1 MAVHWRPCQLLYQN
15 KDGEKMQKKQVKPD
29 TASVQRITELVS
41 KLNRYRH
48 EYYNLAKPSVSDVVY
63 DRLFDEL
70 AALEQ
75 KTGIVLSSSPT
86 QTVGYAPVSALRKV
100 RHNVPLLSMD
110 KTKQVD
116 ALVSMV
122 AIAPTLLMLKLDGLT
137 VKLCY
142 ENGKLVEASTRGDG
156 EVGEDVTHNIPAFC
170 NVPLRIPNKK
180 RLVITGEGLIHT
192 DDFEQMKD
200 SGDKDIKN
208 ARNLAAGSIRLLD
221 PAICKDRRI
230 YFYAFNIIEGMGTLG
245 NNADS
250 RGWLLEDLEA
260 LGFEVCPFIRLET
273 NVSTAEMES
282 KIRHLKTIASIEKL
296 PIDGIVL
303 RYDSISFSKA
313 LGRTGHHYKDG
324 IAFKF
329 EDDVTETV
337 FRSIEWTPGRSG
349 EIAPVALF
357 DPVEIDGCTVSRA
370 SLHNLSFIK
379 DLELHPGCRILVSK
393 RNMIIPHIE
402 ENLDRGRYAPSLIPK
417 RCPCCGKPTR
427 IYARSGGKGGQVA
440 TLHCDNPDCGNQT
453 LRKFVHFVGKKA
465 MDISGL
471 SEAILDRFI
480 SEGFLTAY
488 QDLYHLDRY
497 HDQIIRMEGFGVK
510 SYEKLQ
516 KSINASRKTTFARYL
531 VAMDI
536 PMIGR
541 TASRALDDYFDGSLD
556 AFEKAATGSFDFT
569 VLPDFGATLS
579 GNIHD
584 WFHMPENLELW
595 RTLRGEF
602 EFEIRKDVVTMENK
616 KNPFNGC
623 TIVATGKLE
632 HFTRDGIKV
641 RLLELGAKPVSKV
654 SRRTDYLI
662 LGERPGSKLVKAR
675 TLGIIILSEEE
686 FENMAG

>member
-1 MAVHWRPCQLLYQN
+1 
-15 KDGEKMQKKQVKPD
+15 MQKQQTKPD
-29 TASVQRITELVS
+29 STSVERVTELVS
-41 KLNRYRH
+41 MLNHYRH
-48 EYYNLAKPSVSDVVY
+48 EYYNLTKPSVSDAVY

-75 KTGIVLSSSPT
+75 KTGIILSNSPT
-86 QTVGYAPVSALRKV
+86 QTVGYAPVSMLRKV
-100 RHNVPLLSMD
+100 RHNIPLLSLD
-110 KTKQVD
+110 KTKQTD
-116 ALVSMV
+116 DLVSMLTV
-122 AIAPTLLMLKLDGLT
+122 APALLMLKLDGLT

-142 ENGKLVEASTRGDG
+142 ENGKLIEASTRGDG
-156 EVGEDVTHNIPAFC
+156 EAGEDVTHNIPAFC
-170 NVPLRIPNKK
+170 NVPLKIPHKGK
-180 RLVITGEGLIHT
+180 LTITGEGLIHT

-200 SGDKDIKN
+200 TEGKDIKN

-221 PAICKDRRI
+221 PSVCKGRYV
-230 YFYAFNIIEGMGTLG
+230 YFYAFNIIEGMDTLG
-245 NNADS
+245 GNTDS
-250 RGWLLEDLEA
+250 RGWLLEDLDA
-260 LGFEVCPFIRLET
+260 LGFEVCPFVRVSKGTSQAET
-273 NVSTAEMES
+273 ES
-282 KIRHLKTIASIEKL
+282 KIQHLRSIANIENL

-303 RYDSISFSKA
+303 RYDSISFSKT

-329 EDDVTETV
+329 EDDLTETV

-379 DLELHPGCRILVSK
+379 ELELHPGCHILVSK

-471 SEAILDRFI
+471 SEATLDRFI
-480 SEGFLTAY
+480 SEGFLTTY

-497 HDQIIRMEGFGVK
+497 RNQIIRMEGFGTK

-516 KSINASRKTTFARYL
+516 KAINASRKTTFARYL

-541 TASRALDDYFDGSLD
+541 TASRALDNYFGGNLD
-556 AFEKAATGSFDFT
+556 VFEKAATSGFDFT
-569 VLPDFGATLS
+569 ALPDFGATLS
-579 GNIHD
+579 GNIHK
-584 WFHMPENLELW
+584 WFSVPDNLELW
-595 RTLRGEF
+595 QTLQREF
-602 EFEIRKDVVTMENK
+602 TFENRKENVTMENK
-616 KNPFNGC
+616 NNVTFSPFYGC

-632 HFTRDGIKV
+632 HFTRDGINSKIV
-641 RLLELGAKPVSKV
+641 SLGATAGSSVTRKTSYV
-654 SRRTDYLI
+654 I
-662 LGERPGSKLVKAR
+662 CGEKPGSKLTKAR
-675 TLGIIILSEEE
+675 ELGIPVLTEQEFLS
-686 FENMAG
+686 MIPA

>member
-1 MAVHWRPCQLLYQN
+1 
-15 KDGEKMQKKQVKPD
+15 MQKQQTKPD
-29 TASVQRITELVS
+29 STSVQRVTELVS
-41 KLNRYRH
+41 MLNHYRH
-48 EYYNLAKPSVSDVVY
+48 EYYNLTKPNVSDAVY

-70 AALEQ
+70 ATLEQ
-75 KTGIVLSSSPT
+75 KTGIVFSNSPT
-86 QTVGYAPVSALRKV
+86 QTVGYTPASTLRKV
-100 RHNVPLLSMD
+100 RHTIPLLSLD
-110 KTKQVD
+110 KTKQTD
-116 ALVSMV
+116 DLVSMLTV
-122 AIAPTLLMLKLDGLT
+122 APALLMLKLDGLT

-142 ENGKLVEASTRGDG
+142 ENGKLIQASTRGDG

-170 NVPLRIPNKK
+170 NVPLKIPHKGK
-180 RLVITGEGLIHT
+180 LTITGEGLIHT

-200 SGDKDIKN
+200 TEGNDIKN

-221 PAICKDRRI
+221 PSVCKDRRI
-230 YFYAFNIIEGMGTLG
+230 YFYAFNIIEGMDTLG
-245 NNADS
+245 SNADS
-250 RGWLLEDLEA
+250 RGWLLEDLDA
-260 LGFEVCPFIRLET
+260 LGFETCPFIRLEK
-273 NVSTAEMES
+273 NVSPAEMES
-282 KIRHLKTIASIEKL
+282 KIQHLRTVANIEKL

-303 RYDSISFSKA
+303 RYDSISFSKT

-379 DLELHPGCRILVSK
+379 GLELHPGCRILVSK

-402 ENLDRGRYAPSLIPK
+402 ENLDRGHYAPSLIPK

-453 LRKFVHFVGKKA
+453 LCKFVHFVGKKA

-471 SEAILDRFI
+471 SEATLDRFI
-480 SEGFLTAY
+480 SAGFLTTY

-497 HDQIIRMEGFGVK
+497 RNQIIRMEGFGIK

-516 KSINASRKTTFARYL
+516 ESINASRKTTFARYL

-541 TASRALDDYFDGSLD
+541 TASRALGNYFGGSLD
-556 AFEKAATGSFDFT
+556 AFEEAATNGFDFT
-569 VLPDFGATLS
+569 TLSDFGATLS

-584 WFHMPENLELW
+584 WFQVPENLELW

-602 EFEIRKDVVTMENK
+602 EFEDRKDVVTMENK
-616 KNPFNGC
+616 KNPFGGC

-632 HFTRDGIKV
+632 HFTRDGINSKIIS
-641 RLLELGAKPVSKV
+641 LGATAGSSVTRKTS
-654 SRRTDYLI
+654 YLI
-662 LGERPGSKLVKAR
+662 CGEKPGSKLTKAQE
-675 TLGIIILSEEE
+675 LGIPVLTEQEFLS
-686 FENMAG
+686 MISA

>member
-1 MAVHWRPCQLLYQN
+1 MP
-15 KDGEKMQKKQVKPD
+15 KKQVKPD
-29 TASVQRITELVS
+29 NADIQRITELVAT
-41 KLNRYRH
+41 LNRYRH
-48 EYYNLAKPSVSDVVY
+48 EYYNLAKPSVSDAAY

-75 KTGIVLSSSPT
+75 KTGIVLSNSPT
-86 QTVGYAPVSALRKV
+86 QTVGYTPVSALRKV
-100 RHNVPLLSMD
+100 RHTIPLLSMD
-110 KTKQVD
+110 KTKQVND
-116 ALVSMV
+116 LVSIIDV
-122 AIAPTLLMLKLDGLT
+122 APALLMLKLDGLT

-142 ENGKLVEASTRGDG
+142 ENGRLVEASTRGDG

-170 NVPLRIPNKK
+170 NVPLKIPHKGK
-180 RLVITGEGLIHT
+180 LTITGEGLIHT

-200 SGDKDIKN
+200 TEGKDIKN

-221 PAICKDRRI
+221 PTICKDRCV
-230 YFYAFNIIEGMGTLG
+230 YFYAFNVIEGMETLG
-245 NNADS
+245 VNADS
-250 RGWLLEDLEA
+250 RGWLLEDLDA
-260 LGFEVCPFIRLET
+260 LGFETCPFIRLEK
-273 NVSTAEMES
+273 NVSPAKMEN
-282 KIRHLKTIASIEKL
+282 KIQHLRSIANIEKL

-303 RYDSISFSKA
+303 RYDSISYSQT

-329 EDDVTETV
+329 EDDMVETV
-337 FRSIEWTPGRSG
+337 FRSIEWTPSRSG

-402 ENLDRGRYAPSLIPK
+402 ENLDRGHYTPSLIPK

-465 MDISGL
+465 MDITGI
-471 SEAILDRFI
+471 SEAILDKFI
-480 SEGFLTAY
+480 SEGFLTTY

-497 HDQIIRMEGFGVK
+497 RDQIIRMEGFGVK

-531 VAMDI
+531 LAMDI

-541 TASRALDDYFDGSLD
+541 TASRALDSYFGGSLD
-556 AFEKAATGSFDFT
+556 DFEKAATGDFDFT
-569 VLPDFGATLS
+569 TLPDFGATLS

-584 WFHMPENLELW
+584 WFHVPENLELW

-602 EFEIRKDVVTMENK
+602 TFENK
-616 KNPFNGC
+616 KESITMESKNSVTYSPFYGC

-632 HFTRDGIKV
+632 HFTRDGINSKIAS
-641 RLLELGAKPVSKV
+641 LGATAGSSVTRKTS
-654 SRRTDYLI
+654 YLI
-662 LGERPGSKLVKAR
+662 CGEKPGSKLTKAR
-675 TLGIIILSEEE
+675 ELGIPVLTEQE
-686 FENMAG
+686 FLDMIPA

>member
-1 MAVHWRPCQLLYQN
+1 
-15 KDGEKMQKKQVKPD
+15 MQKKQVKPD
-29 TASVQRITELVS
+29 SASAQRIAELVS
-41 KLNRYRH
+41 TLNRYRH
-48 EYYNLAKPSVSDVVY
+48 EYYNLAKPSVSDAVY

-70 AALEQ
+70 AALEH
-75 KTGIVLSSSPT
+75 KTGIVLSNSPT
-86 QTVGYAPVSALRKV
+86 QTVGYTPVSALRKV
-100 RHNVPLLSMD
+100 KHTTPLLSLD

-116 ALVSMV
+116 DLISM
-122 AIAPTLLMLKLDGLT
+122 IAAAPALLMLKLDGLT
-137 VKLCY
+137 IKLCY
-142 ENGKLVEASTRGDG
+142 ENGVLVEASTRGDG
-156 EVGEDVTHNIPAFC
+156 ETGEDVTHNVPVFC
-170 NVPLRIPNKK
+170 NVPLKIPNKK

-200 SGDKDIKN
+200 SEDKDIKN

-221 PAICKDRRI
+221 PSVCKNRHI
-230 YFYAFNIIEGMGTLG
+230 YFYAFNVIEGMDTLG
-245 NNADS
+245 GNTDS
-250 RGWLLEDLEA
+250 RGWLLEDLES
-260 LGFEVCPFIRLET
+260 LGFEVCPFVRMSKGTSQAET
-273 NVSTAEMES
+273 ES
-282 KIRHLKTIASIEKL
+282 KIQHLRSISSIEKL

-303 RYDSISFSKA
+303 RYDSISFSKT

-329 EDDVTETV
+329 EDDMLETV
-337 FRSIEWTPGRSG
+337 FHSIEWTPGRSG

-379 DLELHPGCRILVSK
+379 NLELYPGCRILVSK
-393 RNMIIPHIE
+393 RNMIIPHVE
-402 ENLDRGRYAPSLIPK
+402 DNLDRGCYAPSLIPK
-417 RCPCCGKPTR
+417 RCPCCGKATR

-465 MDISGL
+465 MDISGI
-471 SEAILDRFI
+471 SEAVLDKFI
-480 SEGFLTAY
+480 SNGFLTTY

-497 HDQIIRMEGFGVK
+497 RDQIIRMEGFGIK

-516 KSINASRKTTFARYL
+516 KTINASRKTTFARYL

-541 TASRALDDYFDGSLD
+541 TASRALDNHFDGSLD
-556 AFEKAATGSFDFT
+556 DFEKAAASGFDFT
-569 VLPDFGATLS
+569 TLPDFGATLS

-584 WFHMPENLELW
+584 WFQAPKNLELW

-602 EFEIRKDVVTMENK
+602 EFENRKDVVTMENK
-616 KNPFNGC
+616 KNPFGGC

-632 HFTRDGIKV
+632 HFTRDGINSKIV
-641 RLLELGAKPVSKV
+641 SLGATAGSSVTCKTS
-654 SRRTDYLI
+654 YLI
-662 LGERPGSKLVKAR
+662 CGEKPGSKLTKAR
-675 TLGIIILSEEE
+675 ELGIPVLTEQE
-686 FENMAG
+686 FLDMIPA

>member
-1 MAVHWRPCQLLYQN
+1 
-15 KDGEKMQKKQVKPD
+15 MQKKQAKPD
-29 TASVQRITELVS
+29 NAYVQRITELVS
-41 KLNRYRH
+41 KLNHYRH
-48 EYYNLAKPSVSDVVY
+48 EYYNLAKPSVSDAVY

-70 AALEQ
+70 AALER
-75 KTGIVLSSSPT
+75 KTGIVLGNSPT

-100 RHNVPLLSMD
+100 GHSIPLLSMD

-122 AIAPTLLMLKLDGLT
+122 AVAPALLMLKLDGLT
-137 VKLCY
+137 VKLRY

-170 NVPLRIPNKK
+170 NVPLKIPHKGK
-180 RLVITGEGLIHT
+180 LTITGEGLIHT
-192 DDFEQMKD
+192 DDFEQMKG
-200 SGDKDIKN
+200 SGDKEIRN

-221 PAICKDRRI
+221 PAICKGRCV
-230 YFYAFNIIEGMGTLG
+230 YFYAFNVIEGMNTLG
-245 NNADS
+245 GNKDS
-250 RGWLLEDLEA
+250 RGWLLEDLEP
-260 LGFEVCPFIRLET
+260 LGFEICPFIRLEKKT
-273 NVSTAEMES
+273 SSAEMES
-282 KIRHLKTIASIEKL
+282 KIQHLKTIADLEKL

-303 RYDSISFSKA
+303 RYDSISYSRK

-329 EDDVTETV
+329 EDDMMETV

-370 SLHNLSFIK
+370 SLHNLSFVK
-379 DLELHPGCRILVSK
+379 DLELHPDCRILVSK
-393 RNMIIPHIE
+393 RNMIIPHVE
-402 ENLDRGRYAPSLIPK
+402 ENLDRGRYDPSLIPK

-427 IYARSGGKGGQVA
+427 IYARSGGKDGQVA
-440 TLHCDNPDCGNQT
+440 TLHCDNPDCDNQT
-453 LRKFVHFVGKKA
+453 LRKFVHFAGKKA

-471 SEAILDRFI
+471 SEAILNKFI

-488 QDLYHLDRY
+488 QDLYHLDKYRE
-497 HDQIIRMEGFGVK
+497 QIIRMEGFGIN

-516 KSINASRKTTFARYL
+516 KSINTSRKTTFARYL

-541 TASRALDDYFDGSLD
+541 TASRALDSYFNGDLD
-556 AFEKAATGSFDFT
+556 EFERAATSGFDFT
-569 VLPDFGATLS
+569 MLPDFGATLS

-584 WFHMPENLELW
+584 WFSIPGNLELW
-595 RTLRGEF
+595 RTLQREF
-602 EFEIRKDVVTMENK
+602 AFENKKESVTMENK
-616 KNPFNGC
+616 KNPFGGC

-632 HFTRDGIKV
+632 HFTRDGINSKIASLGATAGSSV
-641 RLLELGAKPVSKV
+641 TRKTSYLICGEKPCSKLTKARELGIPV
-654 SRRTDYLI
+654 
-662 LGERPGSKLVKAR
+662 
-675 TLGIIILSEEE
+675 LSEQE
-686 FENMAG
+686 FLSMISA

>member
-1 MAVHWRPCQLLYQN
+1 
-15 KDGEKMQKKQVKPD
+15 MQKQQTKPD
-29 TASVQRITELVS
+29 STSVQQVTELVS
-41 KLNRYRH
+41 TLNRYRH
-48 EYYNLAKPSVSDVVY
+48 EYYNLAKPSVSDAVY

-75 KTGIVLSSSPT
+75 KTGIILSNSPT

-100 RHNVPLLSMD
+100 RHNIPLLSLD
-110 KTKQVD
+110 KTKQTND
-116 ALVSMV
+116 LVSMLTV
-122 AIAPTLLMLKLDGLT
+122 APALLMLKLDGLT

-142 ENGKLVEASTRGDG
+142 ENGKLIEASTRGDG
-156 EVGEDVTHNIPAFC
+156 EAGEDVTHNISAFC
-170 NVPLRIPNKK
+170 NVPLKIPHKGK
-180 RLVITGEGLIHT
+180 LTITGEGLIHT

-200 SGDKDIKN
+200 TEGKDIKN

-221 PAICKDRRI
+221 PSVCKGRYV
-230 YFYAFNIIEGMGTLG
+230 YFYAFNIIEGMDTLG
-245 NNADS
+245 GNTDS
-250 RGWLLEDLEA
+250 RGWLLEDLDA
-260 LGFEVCPFIRLET
+260 LGFEVCPFVRVSKGTSQAET
-273 NVSTAEMES
+273 ES
-282 KIRHLKTIASIEKL
+282 KIQHLRSIANIENL

-303 RYDSISFSKA
+303 RYDSISFSKT

-329 EDDVTETV
+329 EDDVMETV

-379 DLELHPGCRILVSK
+379 ELELHPGCRILVSK

-402 ENLDRGRYAPSLIPK
+402 ENLDRGHYAPSLIPK

-471 SEAILDRFI
+471 SEATLDRFI
-480 SEGFLTAY
+480 SAGFLTTY

-497 HDQIIRMEGFGVK
+497 RHQIIGIEGFGIK
-510 SYEKLQ
+510 SYANLQ
-516 KSINASRKTTFARYL
+516 RSINASRRTTFARYL

-541 TASRALDDYFDGSLD
+541 TASRALDNYFGGNLD
-556 AFEKAATGSFDFT
+556 VFEKAATSGFDFT
-569 VLPDFGATLS
+569 ALPDFGATLS
-579 GNIHD
+579 GNIHK
-584 WFHMPENLELW
+584 WFSVPDNLELW
-595 RTLRGEF
+595 QMLQREF
-602 EFEIRKDVVTMENK
+602 TFENRKENVTMENK
-616 KNPFNGC
+616 NNVTFSPFYGC

-632 HFTRDGIKV
+632 HFTRDGINSKIV
-641 RLLELGAKPVSKV
+641 SLGATAGSSVTRKTSYV
-654 SRRTDYLI
+654 I
-662 LGERPGSKLVKAR
+662 CGEKPGSKLTKAR
-675 TLGIIILSEEE
+675 ELGIPVLTEQEFLS
-686 FENMAG
+686 MIPA

>member
-1 MAVHWRPCQLLYQN
+1 
-15 KDGEKMQKKQVKPD
+15 MQKQQTKPD
-29 TASVQRITELVS
+29 STSVQQVTELVS
-41 KLNRYRH
+41 TLNRYRH
-48 EYYNLAKPSVSDVVY
+48 EYYNLAKPSVSDAVY

-70 AALEQ
+70 AVLER
-75 KTGIVLSSSPT
+75 KTGIVLSNSPT

-100 RHNVPLLSMD
+100 RHNILLLSLD
-110 KTKQVD
+110 KTKQTD
-116 ALVSMV
+116 DLVSMLTV
-122 AIAPTLLMLKLDGLT
+122 APALLMLKLDGLT

-142 ENGKLVEASTRGDG
+142 ENGKLIQASTRGDG
-156 EVGEDVTHNIPAFC
+156 EVGEDITHNIPAFC
-170 NVPLRIPNKK
+170 NVPLKIPHKGK
-180 RLVITGEGLIHT
+180 LTITGEGLIHT

-200 SGDKDIKN
+200 TEGNDIKN

-221 PAICKDRRI
+221 PSVCKDRRI
-230 YFYAFNIIEGMGTLG
+230 YFYAFNIIEGMDTLG
-245 NNADS
+245 GNADS
-250 RGWLLEDLEA
+250 RGGLLENLES
-260 LGFEVCPFIRLET
+260 LGFEVCPFVR
-273 NVSTAEMES
+273 MS
-282 KIRHLKTIASIEKL
+282 KGISQSEIERTIQHLRTIADTEKL

-303 RYDSISFSKA
+303 RYDSIFYSKTM
-313 LGRTGHHYKDG
+313 GRTGHHYKDG

-329 EDDVTETV
+329 EDDVMETV

-379 DLELHPGCRILVSK
+379 ELELHPGCRILVSK

-402 ENLDRGRYAPSLIPK
+402 ENLDRGHYAPSLIPK

-471 SEAILDRFI
+471 SEATLDRFI
-480 SEGFLTAY
+480 SAGFLTTY

-497 HDQIIRMEGFGVK
+497 RHQIIGIEGFGIK
-510 SYEKLQ
+510 SYANLQ
-516 KSINASRKTTFARYL
+516 RSINASRRTTFARYL

-541 TASRALDDYFDGSLD
+541 TASRALDNYFGGNLD
-556 AFEKAATGSFDFT
+556 VFEKAATSGFDFT
-569 VLPDFGATLS
+569 ALPDFGATLS
-579 GNIHD
+579 GNIHQ
-584 WFHMPENLELW
+584 WFSVPDNLELW
-595 RTLRGEF
+595 QTLQREF
-602 EFEIRKDVVTMENK
+602 TFENRKENVTMENK
-616 KNPFNGC
+616 NNVTFSPFYGC

-632 HFTRDGIKV
+632 HFTRDGINSKIV
-641 RLLELGAKPVSKV
+641 SLGATAGSSVTRKTSYV
-654 SRRTDYLI
+654 I
-662 LGERPGSKLVKAR
+662 CGEKPGSKLTKAR
-675 TLGIIILSEEE
+675 ELGIPVLTEQEFLS
-686 FENMAG
+686 MIPA

>member
-1 MAVHWRPCQLLYQN
+1 
-15 KDGEKMQKKQVKPD
+15 MQKQQTKPD
-29 TASVQRITELVS
+29 STSVQQVTELVS
-41 KLNRYRH
+41 TLNRYRH
-48 EYYNLAKPSVSDVVY
+48 EYYNLAKPSVSDAVY

-75 KTGIVLSSSPT
+75 KTGIILSNSPT

-100 RHNVPLLSMD
+100 RHNIPLLSLD
-110 KTKQVD
+110 KTKQTND
-116 ALVSMV
+116 LVSMLTV
-122 AIAPTLLMLKLDGLT
+122 APALLMLKLDGLT

-142 ENGKLVEASTRGDG
+142 ENGKLIEASTRGDG
-156 EVGEDVTHNIPAFC
+156 EAGEDVTHNIPAFC
-170 NVPLRIPNKK
+170 NVPLKIPHKGK
-180 RLVITGEGLIHT
+180 LTITGEGLIHT

-200 SGDKDIKN
+200 TEGKDIKN

-221 PAICKDRRI
+221 PSVCKGRYV
-230 YFYAFNIIEGMGTLG
+230 YFYAFNIIEGMDTLG
-245 NNADS
+245 GNTDS
-250 RGWLLEDLEA
+250 RGWLLEDLDA
-260 LGFEVCPFIRLET
+260 LGFEVCPFVRVSKGTSQAET
-273 NVSTAEMES
+273 ES
-282 KIRHLKTIASIEKL
+282 KIQHLRSIANIENL

-303 RYDSISFSKA
+303 RYDSISFSKT

-329 EDDVTETV
+329 EDDVMETV

-379 DLELHPGCRILVSK
+379 ELELHPGCRILVSK

-402 ENLDRGRYAPSLIPK
+402 ENLDRGHYAPSLIPK

-471 SEAILDRFI
+471 SEATLDRFI
-480 SEGFLTAY
+480 SAGFLTTY

-497 HDQIIRMEGFGVK
+497 RHQIIGIEGFGIK
-510 SYEKLQ
+510 SYANLQ
-516 KSINASRKTTFARYL
+516 RSINASRRTTFARYL

-541 TASRALDDYFDGSLD
+541 TASRALDNYFGGNLD
-556 AFEKAATGSFDFT
+556 VFEKAATSGFDFT
-569 VLPDFGATLS
+569 ALPDFGATLS
-579 GNIHD
+579 GNIHK
-584 WFHMPENLELW
+584 WFSVPDNLELW
-595 RTLRGEF
+595 QMLQREF
-602 EFEIRKDVVTMENK
+602 TFENRKENVTMENK
-616 KNPFNGC
+616 NNVTFSPFYGC

-632 HFTRDGIKV
+632 HFTRDGINSKIV
-641 RLLELGAKPVSKV
+641 SLGATAGSSVTRKTSYV
-654 SRRTDYLI
+654 I
-662 LGERPGSKLVKAR
+662 CGEKPGSKLTKAR
-675 TLGIIILSEEE
+675 ELGIPVLTEQEFLS
-686 FENMAG
+686 MIPA

>member
-1 MAVHWRPCQLLYQN
+1 
-15 KDGEKMQKKQVKPD
+15 MQKKQVKPD
-29 TASVQRITELVS
+29 SASAQRIAELVS
-41 KLNRYRH
+41 TLNRYRH
-48 EYYNLAKPSVSDVVY
+48 EYYNLAKPSVSDAVY

-70 AALEQ
+70 AALEH
-75 KTGIVLSSSPT
+75 KTGIVLSNSPT
-86 QTVGYAPVSALRKV
+86 QTVGYTPVSALRKV
-100 RHNVPLLSMD
+100 KHTTPLLSLD

-116 ALVSMV
+116 DLISM
-122 AIAPTLLMLKLDGLT
+122 IAAAPALLMLKLDGLT
-137 VKLCY
+137 IKLCY
-142 ENGKLVEASTRGDG
+142 ENGVLVEASTRGDG
-156 EVGEDVTHNIPAFC
+156 ETGEDVTHNVPVFC
-170 NVPLRIPNKK
+170 NVPLKIPNKK

-200 SGDKDIKN
+200 SEDKDIKN

-221 PAICKDRRI
+221 PSVCKNRHI
-230 YFYAFNIIEGMGTLG
+230 YFYAFNVIEGMDTLG
-245 NNADS
+245 SSTDS
-250 RGWLLEDLEA
+250 RGWLLEDLEL
-260 LGFEVCPFIRLET
+260 LGFEVCPFVRMSKGTSQAET
-273 NVSTAEMES
+273 ES
-282 KIRHLKTIASIEKL
+282 KIQHLRSISSIEKL

-303 RYDSISFSKA
+303 RYDSISFSKT

-329 EDDVTETV
+329 EDDMLETV
-337 FRSIEWTPGRSG
+337 FHSIEWTPGRSG

-379 DLELHPGCRILVSK
+379 NLELYPGCRILVSK
-393 RNMIIPHIE
+393 RNMIIPHVE
-402 ENLDRGRYAPSLIPK
+402 DNLDRGCYAPSLIPK
-417 RCPCCGKPTR
+417 RCPCCGKATR

-465 MDISGL
+465 MDISGI
-471 SEAILDRFI
+471 SEAVLDKFI
-480 SEGFLTAY
+480 SNGFLTTY

-497 HDQIIRMEGFGVK
+497 RDQIIRMEGFGIK

-516 KSINASRKTTFARYL
+516 KAINASRKTTFARYL

-541 TASRALDDYFDGSLD
+541 TASRALDNHFDGSLD
-556 AFEKAATGSFDFT
+556 DFEKAAASGFDFT
-569 VLPDFGATLS
+569 TLPDFGATLS

-584 WFHMPENLELW
+584 WFQAPKNLELW

-602 EFEIRKDVVTMENK
+602 EFENRKDVVTMENK
-616 KNPFNGC
+616 KNPFGGC

-632 HFTRDGIKV
+632 HFTRDGINSKIV
-641 RLLELGAKPVSKV
+641 SLGATAGSSVTCKTS
-654 SRRTDYLI
+654 YLI
-662 LGERPGSKLVKAR
+662 CGEKPGSKLTKAR
-675 TLGIIILSEEE
+675 ELGIPVLTEQE
-686 FENMAG
+686 FLDMIPA

>member
-1 MAVHWRPCQLLYQN
+1 
-15 KDGEKMQKKQVKPD
+15 MQKKQVKPD
-29 TASVQRITELVS
+29 SASAQRIAELVS
-41 KLNRYRH
+41 TLNRYRH
-48 EYYNLAKPSVSDVVY
+48 EYYNLAKPSVSDAVY

-70 AALEQ
+70 AALEH
-75 KTGIVLSSSPT
+75 KTGIVLSNSPT
-86 QTVGYAPVSALRKV
+86 QTVGYTPVSALRKV
-100 RHNVPLLSMD
+100 KHTTPLLSLD

-116 ALVSMV
+116 DLISM
-122 AIAPTLLMLKLDGLT
+122 IAAAPALLMLKLDGLT
-137 VKLCY
+137 IKLCY
-142 ENGKLVEASTRGDG
+142 ENGVLVEASTRGDG
-156 EVGEDVTHNIPAFC
+156 ETGEDVTHNVPVFC
-170 NVPLRIPNKK
+170 NVPLKIPNKK

-200 SGDKDIKN
+200 SEDKDIKN

-221 PAICKDRRI
+221 PSVCKDRCV
-230 YFYAFNIIEGMGTLG
+230 YFYAFNVIEGMDTLG
-245 NNADS
+245 VNADS
-250 RGWLLEDLEA
+250 RRWLLEDLDA
-260 LGFEVCPFIRLET
+260 LGFETCPFIRLEK
-273 NVSTAEMES
+273 NMSPAEMEN
-282 KIRHLKTIASIEKL
+282 KIQHLRSTANIEKL

-303 RYDSISFSKA
+303 RYDSISFSKT

-329 EDDVTETV
+329 EDDMVETV
-337 FRSIEWTPGRSG
+337 FRSIEWTPNRSG

-402 ENLDRGRYAPSLIPK
+402 DNLDRGRYAPSLIPK
-417 RCPCCGKPTR
+417 RCPCCGKATR

-465 MDISGL
+465 MDISGI
-471 SEAILDRFI
+471 SEAILDKFI
-480 SEGFLTAY
+480 SEGFLTTY

-497 HDQIIRMEGFGVK
+497 RNQIIRIEGFGVK

-516 KSINASRKTTFARYL
+516 KSINTSRKTTFARYL

-541 TASRALDDYFDGSLD
+541 TASRALDNYFDSSLD
-556 AFEKAATGSFDFT
+556 DFEKAATSGFDFT

-602 EFEIRKDVVTMENK
+602 TFENKKESITMENK
-616 KNPFNGC
+616 NSVTYSPFYGC

-632 HFTRDGIKV
+632 HFTRDGINSKIIS
-641 RLLELGAKPVSKV
+641 LGATAGSSVTRKTS
-654 SRRTDYLI
+654 YLI
-662 LGERPGSKLVKAR
+662 CGEKPGSKLTKAR
-675 TLGIIILSEEE
+675 ELGIPVLTEQE
-686 FENMAG
+686 FLDMIPA

>member
-1 MAVHWRPCQLLYQN
+1 
-15 KDGEKMQKKQVKPD
+15 MQKQQTKPD
-29 TASVQRITELVS
+29 STSVQQVTELVS
-41 KLNRYRH
+41 TLNRYRH
-48 EYYNLAKPSVSDVVY
+48 EYYNLAKPSVSDAVY

-75 KTGIVLSSSPT
+75 KTGIILSNSPT

-100 RHNVPLLSMD
+100 RHNIPLLSLD
-110 KTKQVD
+110 KTKQTND
-116 ALVSMV
+116 LVSMLTV
-122 AIAPTLLMLKLDGLT
+122 APALLMLKLDGLT

-142 ENGKLVEASTRGDG
+142 ENGKLIEASTRGDG
-156 EVGEDVTHNIPAFC
+156 EAGEDVTHNIPAFC
-170 NVPLRIPNKK
+170 NVPLKIPHKGK
-180 RLVITGEGLIHT
+180 LTITGEGLIHT

-200 SGDKDIKN
+200 TEGKDIKN

-221 PAICKDRRI
+221 PSVCKGRYV
-230 YFYAFNIIEGMGTLG
+230 YFYAFNIIEGMDTLG
-245 NNADS
+245 GNTDS
-250 RGWLLEDLEA
+250 RGWLLEDLDA
-260 LGFEVCPFIRLET
+260 LGFEVCPFVRVSKGTSQAET
-273 NVSTAEMES
+273 ES
-282 KIRHLKTIASIEKL
+282 KIQHLRSIANIENL

-303 RYDSISFSKA
+303 RYDSISFSKT

-329 EDDVTETV
+329 EDDLTETV

-379 DLELHPGCRILVSK
+379 ELELHPGCHILVSK

-471 SEAILDRFI
+471 SEATLDRFI
-480 SEGFLTAY
+480 SEGFLTTY

-497 HDQIIRMEGFGVK
+497 RNQIIRMEGFGVK

-516 KSINASRKTTFARYL
+516 ESINASRKTTFARYL

-541 TASRALDDYFDGSLD
+541 TASRALDNYFGGNLD
-556 AFEKAATGSFDFT
+556 VFEKAATSGFDFT
-569 VLPDFGATLS
+569 ALPDFGATLS
-579 GNIHD
+579 GNIHK
-584 WFHMPENLELW
+584 WFSVPDNLELW
-595 RTLRGEF
+595 QTLQREF
-602 EFEIRKDVVTMENK
+602 TFENRKENVTMENK
-616 KNPFNGC
+616 NNVTFSPFYGC

-632 HFTRDGIKV
+632 HFTRDGINSKIV
-641 RLLELGAKPVSKV
+641 SLGATAGSSVTRKTSYV
-654 SRRTDYLI
+654 I
-662 LGERPGSKLVKAR
+662 CGEKPGSKLTKAR
-675 TLGIIILSEEE
+675 ELGIPVLTEQEFLS
-686 FENMAG
+686 MIPA

>member
-1 MAVHWRPCQLLYQN
+1 MV
-15 KDGEKMQKKQVKPD
+15 KKMQKKQVKPD
-29 TASVQRITELVS
+29 SASAQRIAELVS
-41 KLNRYRH
+41 TLNRYRH
-48 EYYNLAKPSVSDVVY
+48 EYYNLAKPSVSDAVY

-70 AALEQ
+70 AALEH
-75 KTGIVLSSSPT
+75 KTGIVLSNSPT
-86 QTVGYAPVSALRKV
+86 QTVGYTPVSALRKV
-100 RHNVPLLSMD
+100 KHTTPLLSLD

-116 ALVSMV
+116 DLISM
-122 AIAPTLLMLKLDGLT
+122 IAAAPALLMLKLDGLT
-137 VKLCY
+137 IKLCY
-142 ENGKLVEASTRGDG
+142 ENGVLVEASTRGDG
-156 EVGEDVTHNIPAFC
+156 ETGEDVTHNVPVFC
-170 NVPLRIPNKK
+170 NVPLKIPNKK

-200 SGDKDIKN
+200 SEDKDIKN

-221 PAICKDRRI
+221 PSVCKNRHI
-230 YFYAFNIIEGMGTLG
+230 YFYAFNVIEGMDTLG
-245 NNADS
+245 SSTDS
-250 RGWLLEDLEA
+250 RGWLLEDLEL
-260 LGFEVCPFIRLET
+260 LGFEVCPFVRMSKGTSQAET
-273 NVSTAEMES
+273 ES
-282 KIRHLKTIASIEKL
+282 KIQHLRSISSIEKL

-303 RYDSISFSKA
+303 RYDSISFSKT

-329 EDDVTETV
+329 EDDMLETV
-337 FRSIEWTPGRSG
+337 FHSIEWTPGRSG

-379 DLELHPGCRILVSK
+379 NLELYPGCRILVSK
-393 RNMIIPHIE
+393 RNMIIPHVE
-402 ENLDRGRYAPSLIPK
+402 DNLDRGCYAPSLIPK
-417 RCPCCGKPTR
+417 RCPCCGKATR

-465 MDISGL
+465 MDISGI
-471 SEAILDRFI
+471 SEAVLDKFI
-480 SEGFLTAY
+480 SNGFLTTY

-497 HDQIIRMEGFGVK
+497 RDQIIRMEGFGIK

-516 KSINASRKTTFARYL
+516 KTINASRKTTFARYL

-541 TASRALDDYFDGSLD
+541 TASRALDNHFDGSLD
-556 AFEKAATGSFDFT
+556 DFEKAAASGFDFT
-569 VLPDFGATLS
+569 TLPDFGATLS

-584 WFHMPENLELW
+584 WFQAPKNLELW

-602 EFEIRKDVVTMENK
+602 EFENRKDVVTMENK
-616 KNPFNGC
+616 KNPFGGC

-632 HFTRDGIKV
+632 HFTRDGINSKIV
-641 RLLELGAKPVSKV
+641 SLGATAGSSVTCKTS
-654 SRRTDYLI
+654 YLI
-662 LGERPGSKLVKAR
+662 CGEKPGSKLTKAR
-675 TLGIIILSEEE
+675 ELGIPVLTEQE
-686 FENMAG
+686 FLDMIPA

>member
-1 MAVHWRPCQLLYQN
+1 MV
-15 KDGEKMQKKQVKPD
+15 KKMPKKQAKPD
-29 TASVQRITELVS
+29 NADIQRITELVS

-48 EYYNLAKPSVSDVVY
+48 EYYNLAKPSVSDAVY

-70 AALEQ
+70 AASEQ
-75 KTGIVLSSSPT
+75 KTGIVLSNSPT

-100 RHNVPLLSMD
+100 RHTIPLLSLD
-110 KTKQVD
+110 KTKQTD
-116 ALVSMV
+116 DLVSMIAV
-122 AIAPTLLMLKLDGLT
+122 APALLMLKLDGLT

-142 ENGKLVEASTRGDG
+142 ENGKLIQASTRGDG
-156 EVGEDVTHNIPAFC
+156 ETGEDVTHNIPAFC
-170 NVPLRIPNKK
+170 NVPLKIPHKGT
-180 RLVITGEGLIHT
+180 LTITGEGMIHT

-200 SGDKDIKN
+200 SEDKEIKN

-221 PAICKDRRI
+221 PSVCKDRRI
-230 YFYAFNIIEGMGTLG
+230 YFYAFNVIEGMATLG
-245 NNADS
+245 GNSDS
-250 RGWLLEDLEA
+250 RGWLLEDLEP
-260 LGFEVCPFIRLET
+260 LGFEVCPFVRMSKGT
-273 NVSTAEMES
+273 SRAEMES
-282 KIRHLKTIASIEKL
+282 KIQHLRSIANIEKL

-303 RYDSISFSKA
+303 RYDSISFSKT

-329 EDDVTETV
+329 EDDMTETV
-337 FRSIEWTPGRSG
+337 FRSIEWTPSRSG

-379 DLELHPGCRILVSK
+379 ELELHPGCRILVSR

-417 RCPCCGKPTR
+417 RCPCCGNPTR

-440 TLHCDNPDCGNQT
+440 TLHCDNSDCGNQT

-465 MDISGL
+465 MDIAGL
-471 SEAILDRFI
+471 SEATLDRFI
-480 SEGFLTAY
+480 SAGFLTTY

-497 HDQIIRMEGFGVK
+497 RHQIIGIEGFGIK
-510 SYEKLQ
+510 SYTNLQ
-516 KSINASRKTTFARYL
+516 RSINASRKTTFARYL

-541 TASRALDDYFDGSLD
+541 TASRALDNYFGGNLD
-556 AFEKAATGSFDFT
+556 VFEKAATSGFDFT

-579 GNIHD
+579 GNIHA
-584 WFHMPENLELW
+584 WFSVPDNLELW
-595 RTLRGEF
+595 KTLQKEF
-602 EFEIRKDVVTMENK
+602 TFEDRKESITMENK
-616 KNPFNGC
+616 NSVTYSPFYGC

-632 HFTRDGIKV
+632 HFTRDGINSKIAS
-641 RLLELGAKPVSKV
+641 LGATAGSSVTRKTSYV
-654 SRRTDYLI
+654 I
-662 LGERPGSKLVKAR
+662 CGEKPGSKLTKAQE
-675 TLGIIILSEEE
+675 LGIPVLTEQEFLS
-686 FENMAG
+686 MIPA

>member
-1 MAVHWRPCQLLYQN
+1 MP
-15 KDGEKMQKKQVKPD
+15 KKQAKPD
-29 TASVQRITELVS
+29 NTDVQRITELVS

-48 EYYNLAKPSVSDVVY
+48 EYYNLAKPSVSDAVY

-70 AALEQ
+70 AALEH
-75 KTGIVLSSSPT
+75 KTGIVLSNSPT
-86 QTVGYAPVSALRKV
+86 QTVGYTPVSALRKV

-122 AIAPTLLMLKLDGLT
+122 AAAPALLMLKLDGLT
-137 VKLCY
+137 VKLRY
-142 ENGKLVEASTRGDG
+142 ENGRLVEASTRGDG
-156 EVGEDVTHNIPAFC
+156 EIGEDVTHNIPAFC
-170 NVPLRIPNKK
+170 NVPLKIPNKK

-200 SGDKDIKN
+200 SEDKDIKN

-221 PAICKDRRI
+221 PAICKDRSI
-230 YFYAFNIIEGMGTLG
+230 YFYAFNVIEGMDTLG
-245 NNADS
+245 GNTDS
-250 RGWLLEDLEA
+250 RGWLLEDLEP
-260 LGFEVCPFIRLET
+260 LGFEVCPFVRMSKGVSLAET
-273 NVSTAEMES
+273 EK
-282 KIRHLKTIASIEKL
+282 KIQHLRSIANIEKL

-303 RYDSISFSKA
+303 RYDSISYSKT
-313 LGRTGHHYKDG
+313 LERTGHHYKDG

-329 EDDVTETV
+329 EDDVMETV
-337 FRSIEWTPGRSG
+337 FRSIEWTPSRSG
-349 EIAPVALF
+349 EIAPVAMF

-402 ENLDRGRYAPSLIPK
+402 ENLDRGRYAPSLVPK
-417 RCPCCGKPTR
+417 RCPCCGKATR

-440 TLHCDNPDCGNQT
+440 TLHCDNPDCGNQM

-471 SEAILDRFI
+471 SEAILDKFI
-480 SEGFLTAY
+480 SEGFLSTY

-497 HDQIIRMEGFGVK
+497 RNQIIRMEGFGVK

-536 PMIGR
+536 PMVGR
-541 TASRALDDYFDGSLD
+541 TASRALEKHFGGSLD
-556 AFEKAATGSFDFT
+556 EFEKAATGGFDFT
-569 VLPDFGATLS
+569 VLPDFVATLS

-584 WFHMPENLELW
+584 WFQVPENLELW

-602 EFEIRKDVVTMENK
+602 ENRKDVITMKNK

-632 HFTRDGIKV
+632 HFTRDDINSKIIS
-641 RLLELGAKPVSKV
+641 LGATAGSSVTRKTS
-654 SRRTDYLI
+654 YLI
-662 LGERPGSKLVKAR
+662 CGEKPGSKLTKAR
-675 TLGIIILSEEE
+675 ELGIPVLTEQEFLS
-686 FENMAG
+686 MISA

>member
-1 MAVHWRPCQLLYQN
+1 
-15 KDGEKMQKKQVKPD
+15 MQKKQVKPD
-29 TASVQRITELVS
+29 SASAQRIAELVS
-41 KLNRYRH
+41 TLNRYRH
-48 EYYNLAKPSVSDVVY
+48 EYYNLAKPSVSDAVY

-70 AALEQ
+70 AALEH
-75 KTGIVLSSSPT
+75 KTGIVLSNSPT
-86 QTVGYAPVSALRKV
+86 QTVGYTPVSALRKV
-100 RHNVPLLSMD
+100 KHTTPLLSLD

-116 ALVSMV
+116 DLISM
-122 AIAPTLLMLKLDGLT
+122 IAAAPALLMLKLDGLT
-137 VKLCY
+137 IKLCY
-142 ENGKLVEASTRGDG
+142 ENGVLVEASTRGDG
-156 EVGEDVTHNIPAFC
+156 ETGEDVTHNVPVFC
-170 NVPLRIPNKK
+170 NVPLKIPNKK

-200 SGDKDIKN
+200 SEDKDIKN

-221 PAICKDRRI
+221 PSVCKNRHI
-230 YFYAFNIIEGMGTLG
+230 YFYAFNVIEGMDTLG
-245 NNADS
+245 SSTDS
-250 RGWLLEDLEA
+250 RGWLLEDLEL
-260 LGFEVCPFIRLET
+260 LGFEVCPFVRMSKGTSQAET
-273 NVSTAEMES
+273 ES
-282 KIRHLKTIASIEKL
+282 KIQHLRSISSIEKL

-303 RYDSISFSKA
+303 RYDSISFSKT

-329 EDDVTETV
+329 EDDMLETV
-337 FRSIEWTPGRSG
+337 FHSIEWTPGRSG

-379 DLELHPGCRILVSK
+379 NLELYPGCRILVSK
-393 RNMIIPHIE
+393 RNMIIPHVE
-402 ENLDRGRYAPSLIPK
+402 DNLDRGCYAPSLIPK
-417 RCPCCGKPTR
+417 RCPCCGKATR

-465 MDISGL
+465 MDISGI
-471 SEAILDRFI
+471 SEAVLDKFI
-480 SEGFLTAY
+480 SNGFLTTY

-497 HDQIIRMEGFGVK
+497 RDQIIRMEGFGIK

-516 KSINASRKTTFARYL
+516 KTINASRKTTFARYL

-541 TASRALDDYFDGSLD
+541 TASRALDNHFDGSLD
-556 AFEKAATGSFDFT
+556 DFEKAAASGFDFT
-569 VLPDFGATLS
+569 TLPDFGATLS

-584 WFHMPENLELW
+584 WFQAPKNLELW

-602 EFEIRKDVVTMENK
+602 EFENRKDVVTMENK
-616 KNPFNGC
+616 KNPFGGC

-632 HFTRDGIKV
+632 HFTRDGINSKIV
-641 RLLELGAKPVSKV
+641 SLGATAGSSVTCKTS
-654 SRRTDYLI
+654 YLI
-662 LGERPGSKLVKAR
+662 CGEKPGSKLTKAR
-675 TLGIIILSEEE
+675 ELGIPVLTEQE
-686 FENMAG
+686 FLDMIPA

>member
-1 MAVHWRPCQLLYQN
+1 MP
-15 KDGEKMQKKQVKPD
+15 KKQVKPD
-29 TASVQRITELVS
+29 NTDVQRITELIAA
-41 KLNRYRH
+41 LNRYRH
-48 EYYNLAKPSVSDVVY
+48 EYYNLAKPSVSDAVY

-75 KTGIVLSSSPT
+75 KTGIVLSNSPT

-100 RHNVPLLSMD
+100 RHPIPLLSMD
-110 KTKQVD
+110 KTKQTD
-116 ALVSMV
+116 ALVSML
-122 AIAPTLLMLKLDGLT
+122 AEAPALLMLKLDGLT

-142 ENGKLVEASTRGDG
+142 ENGELVEASTRGDG

-170 NVPLRIPNKK
+170 NVPLKIPHKGK
-180 RLVITGEGLIHT
+180 LTVTGEGLIHT
-192 DDFEQMKD
+192 DDFEQMKG
-200 SGDKDIKN
+200 SETKEVKN
-208 ARNLAAGSIRLLD
+208 ARNLAAGFIRLLD
-221 PAICKDRRI
+221 PAICKARSI
-230 YFYAFNIIEGMGTLG
+230 YFYAFNVIEGMDALG
-245 NNADS
+245 GNTDS
-250 RGWLLEDLEA
+250 RGVLLEDLDT
-260 LGFEVCPFIRLET
+260 LGFEACPFIRLEK
-273 NVSTAEMES
+273 NVSPAEMES
-282 KIRHLKTIASIEKL
+282 KIQHLRSIANIEKL

-303 RYDSISFSKA
+303 RYDSISFSKT

-324 IAFKF
+324 IAVKF
-329 EDDVTETV
+329 EDDMLETV

-440 TLHCDNPDCGNQT
+440 TLHCDNTDCGNQT

-465 MDISGL
+465 MDISGI
-471 SEAILDRFI
+471 SEAILDKFI
-480 SEGFLTAY
+480 SEGFLTTY

-497 HDQIIRMEGFGVK
+497 RNQIIRIEGFGVK

-516 KSINASRKTTFARYL
+516 KSINTSRKTTFARYL

-541 TASRALDDYFDGSLD
+541 TASRALGNYFDSSLD
-556 AFEKAATGSFDFT
+556 DFEKAATSGFDFT

-584 WFHMPENLELW
+584 WFQVPENLDLW
-595 RTLRGEF
+595 RTLRGKFTF
-602 EFEIRKDVVTMENK
+602 ENKKESITMENK
-616 KNPFNGC
+616 NSVTYSPFYGC

-632 HFTRDGIKV
+632 HFTRDGINSKITS
-641 RLLELGAKPVSKV
+641 LGATAGSSVTRKTS
-654 SRRTDYLI
+654 YLI
-662 LGERPGSKLVKAR
+662 CGEKPGSKLTKAR
-675 TLGIIILSEEE
+675 ELGIPVLTEQE
-686 FENMAG
+686 FLDMIPA

>member
-1 MAVHWRPCQLLYQN
+1 
-15 KDGEKMQKKQVKPD
+15 MQKQQTKPD
-29 TASVQRITELVS
+29 STSVQQVTELVS
-41 KLNRYRH
+41 TLNRYRH
-48 EYYNLAKPSVSDVVY
+48 EYYNLAKPSVSDTVY

-75 KTGIVLSSSPT
+75 KTGIILSNSPT

-100 RHNVPLLSMD
+100 RHNIPLLSLD
-110 KTKQVD
+110 KTKQTND
-116 ALVSMV
+116 LVSMLTV
-122 AIAPTLLMLKLDGLT
+122 APALLMLKLDGLT

-142 ENGKLVEASTRGDG
+142 ENGKLIEASTRGDG
-156 EVGEDVTHNIPAFC
+156 EAGEDVTHNIPAFC
-170 NVPLRIPNKK
+170 NVPLKIPHKGK
-180 RLVITGEGLIHT
+180 LTITGEGLIHT

-200 SGDKDIKN
+200 TEGKDIKN

-221 PAICKDRRI
+221 PSVCKGRYV
-230 YFYAFNIIEGMGTLG
+230 YFYAFNIIEGMDTLG
-245 NNADS
+245 GNTDS
-250 RGWLLEDLEA
+250 RGWLLEDLDA
-260 LGFEVCPFIRLET
+260 LGFEVCPFVRVSKGTSQAET
-273 NVSTAEMES
+273 ES
-282 KIRHLKTIASIEKL
+282 KIQHLRSIANIENL

-303 RYDSISFSKA
+303 RYDSISFSKT

-329 EDDVTETV
+329 EDDLTETV

-379 DLELHPGCRILVSK
+379 ELELHPGCHILVSK

-471 SEAILDRFI
+471 SEATLDRFI
-480 SEGFLTAY
+480 SEGFLTTY

-497 HDQIIRMEGFGVK
+497 RNQIIRMEGFGTK

-516 KSINASRKTTFARYL
+516 KAINASRKTTFARYL

-541 TASRALDDYFDGSLD
+541 TASRALDNYFGGNLD
-556 AFEKAATGSFDFT
+556 VFEKAATSGFDFT
-569 VLPDFGATLS
+569 ALPDFGATLS
-579 GNIHD
+579 GNIHK
-584 WFHMPENLELW
+584 WFSVPDNLELW
-595 RTLRGEF
+595 QTLQREF
-602 EFEIRKDVVTMENK
+602 TFENRKENVTMENK
-616 KNPFNGC
+616 NNVTFSPFYGC

-632 HFTRDGIKV
+632 HFTRDGINSKIV
-641 RLLELGAKPVSKV
+641 SLGATAGSSVTRKTSYV
-654 SRRTDYLI
+654 I
-662 LGERPGSKLVKAR
+662 CGEKPGSKLTKAR
-675 TLGIIILSEEE
+675 ELGIPVLTEQEFLS
-686 FENMAG
+686 MIPA

>member
-1 MAVHWRPCQLLYQN
+1 MP
-15 KDGEKMQKKQVKPD
+15 KKQVKPD
-29 TASVQRITELVS
+29 NADIQRITELVAT
-41 KLNRYRH
+41 LNRYRH
-48 EYYNLAKPSVSDVVY
+48 EYYNLTKPSVSDAVY

-75 KTGIVLSSSPT
+75 KTGIVLSNSPT
-86 QTVGYAPVSALRKV
+86 RTVGYAPVSALRKV
-100 RHNVPLLSMD
+100 RHTIPLLSMD

-116 ALVSMV
+116 DLISMV
-122 AIAPTLLMLKLDGLT
+122 AVAPALLMLKLDGLT
-137 VKLCY
+137 VKLRY
-142 ENGKLVEASTRGDG
+142 ENGVLVEASTRGDG
-156 EVGEDVTHNIPAFC
+156 EIGEDVTHNIPAFC
-170 NVPLRIPNKK
+170 NVPLKIPHKGK
-180 RLVITGEGLIHT
+180 LTITGEGLIHT

-200 SGDKDIKN
+200 TEGKDIKN

-221 PAICKDRRI
+221 PAICKDRCV
-230 YFYAFNIIEGMGTLG
+230 YFYAFNVIEGMDTLG
-245 NNADS
+245 GNTDS
-250 RGWLLEDLEA
+250 RGWLLEDLDA
-260 LGFEVCPFIRLET
+260 LGFETCPFIRLEK
-273 NVSTAEMES
+273 NVSPAEMES
-282 KIRHLKTIASIEKL
+282 KIQHLKAVASIEKL

-303 RYDSISFSKA
+303 RYDSISYSKT

-329 EDDVTETV
+329 EDDMLETV
-337 FRSIEWTPGRSG
+337 FRSIEWTPSRSG

-357 DPVEIDGCTVSRA
+357 DPVEIDGCTVARA

-402 ENLDRGRYAPSLIPK
+402 DNLDRDRYAPSLIPK

-465 MDISGL
+465 MDISGI
-471 SEAILDRFI
+471 SEAILDKFI
-480 SEGFLTAY
+480 SERFLTTY

-497 HDQIIRMEGFGVK
+497 RNQIIRMEGFGIK

-541 TASRALDDYFDGSLD
+541 TASRALDNYFGGSLD
-556 AFEKAATGSFDFT
+556 AFEKAATGGFDFT

-579 GNIHD
+579 GNIYD
-584 WFHMPENLELW
+584 WFQVPENLELW

-602 EFEIRKDVVTMENK
+602 TFENKKESITMENK
-616 KNPFNGC
+616 NSVTYSPFYGC

-632 HFTRDGIKV
+632 HFTRDGINSKITS
-641 RLLELGAKPVSKV
+641 LGATAGSSVTRKTS
-654 SRRTDYLI
+654 YLI
-662 LGERPGSKLVKAR
+662 CGEKPGSKLTNAR
-675 TLGIIILSEEE
+675 ELGIPVLTEQE
-686 FENMAG
+686 FLDMIPA

>member
-1 MAVHWRPCQLLYQN
+1 
-15 KDGEKMQKKQVKPD
+15 MQKKQTKPD
-29 TASVQRITELVS
+29 NADVQRITELVS
-41 KLNRYRH
+41 KLNHYRH
-48 EYYNLAKPSVSDVVY
+48 EYYNLAKPSVSDAVY
-63 DRLFDEL
+63 DRLFDKL
-70 AALEQ
+70 ASLER
-75 KTGIVLSSSPT
+75 KTGIVLSNSPT

-100 RHNVPLLSMD
+100 RHNIPLLSMD
-110 KTKQVD
+110 KTKQVGD
-116 ALVSMV
+116 LVSMTAV
-122 AIAPTLLMLKLDGLT
+122 APALLMLKLDGLT
-137 VKLCY
+137 IKLRY
-142 ENGKLVEASTRGDG
+142 ENGNLVEASTRGDG
-156 EVGEDVTHNIPAFC
+156 EVGEDITHNIPAFC
-170 NVPLRIPNKK
+170 NVPLKIPHKGK
-180 RLVITGEGLIHT
+180 LTITGEGLIHT
-192 DDFEQMKD
+192 DDFEQMKG
-200 SGDKDIKN
+200 SGDKEIRN

-221 PAICKDRRI
+221 PSICKDRCV
-230 YFYAFNIIEGMGTLG
+230 YFYAFNVIEGMDTLG
-245 NNADS
+245 DNKDS
-250 RGWLLEDLEA
+250 RGWLLEDLEP
-260 LGFEVCPFIRLET
+260 LGFEICPFIRLEK
-273 NVSTAEMES
+273 NRSPAGME
-282 KIRHLKTIASIEKL
+282 KNIQHLRTVAGIEKL

-303 RYDSISFSKA
+303 RYDSISYSKT

-329 EDDVTETV
+329 EDDMTETV
-337 FRSIEWTPGRSG
+337 FRSIEWTPCRSG

-370 SLHNLSFIK
+370 SLHNLSLIK
-379 DLELHPGCRILVSK
+379 DLELHPSCRILVSK

-417 RCPCCGKPTR
+417 RCPCCGKSTR

-480 SEGFLTAY
+480 SAGFLTTY

-497 HDQIIRMEGFGVK
+497 RDQIIRMEGFGVK

-541 TASRALDDYFDGSLD
+541 TASRSLDNYFDSSLDD
-556 AFEKAATGSFDFT
+556 FEKAATSGFDFT
-569 VLPDFGATLS
+569 ALPDFGATLS

-584 WFHMPENLELW
+584 WFQVPENLELW

-602 EFEIRKDVVTMENK
+602 EFEIRKDVVTMESK
-616 KNPFNGC
+616 KNPFGGC

-632 HFTRDGIKV
+632 HFTRDGINSKIIS
-641 RLLELGAKPVSKV
+641 LEATAGSSVTRKTSYV
-654 SRRTDYLI
+654 I
-662 LGERPGSKLVKAR
+662 CGEKPGSKLTKAR
-675 TLGIIILSEEE
+675 ELGIPVLTEQEFLS
-686 FENMAG
+686 MIPA

>member
-1 MAVHWRPCQLLYQN
+1 MR
-15 KDGEKMQKKQVKPD
+15 KKQANSD
-29 TASVQRITELVS
+29 SASVQRIAELVS
-41 KLNRYRH
+41 TLNRYRH
-48 EYYNLAKPSVSDVVY
+48 EYYNLAKPSVSDAVY

-75 KTGIVLSSSPT
+75 KTGIVLSNSPT
-86 QTVGYAPVSALRKV
+86 QTVGYIPVSALRKV
-100 RHNVPLLSMD
+100 RHPIPLLSLD
-110 KTKQVD
+110 KTKQTD
-116 ALVSMV
+116 DLVSMLAV
-122 AIAPTLLMLKLDGLT
+122 APALLMLKLDGLT

-142 ENGKLVEASTRGDG
+142 ENGKLIQASTRGDG
-156 EVGEDVTHNIPAFC
+156 ETGEDVTHNIPAFC
-170 NVPLRIPNKK
+170 NVPLKIPHKGK
-180 RLVITGEGLIHT
+180 LTIMGEGLIHT

-200 SGDKDIKN
+200 TEGKDIRN

-221 PAICKDRRI
+221 PSICKNRRI
-230 YFYAFNIIEGMGTLG
+230 YFYAFNVIEGMAALG
-245 NNADS
+245 GNADS
-250 RGWLLEDLEA
+250 RGWLLEDLEH
-260 LGFEVCPFIRLET
+260 LGFEVCPFVRMSKGT
-273 NVSTAEMES
+273 SQAEVES
-282 KIRHLKTIASIEKL
+282 KIHHLRSIANTEKL

-303 RYDSISFSKA
+303 RYDSISYSKT

-329 EDDVTETV
+329 EDDVMETV
-337 FRSIEWTPGRSG
+337 FRSIEWAPSRSG

-379 DLELHPGCRILVSK
+379 ELELRPGCRILVSK

-402 ENLDRGRYAPSLIPK
+402 ENLDRGHYAPSLIPK

-453 LRKFVHFVGKKA
+453 LCKFVHFVGKKA
-465 MDISGL
+465 MDISGI
-471 SEAILDRFI
+471 SEAILDKFI
-480 SEGFLTAY
+480 SAGFLITY

-497 HDQIIRMEGFGVK
+497 RHQIIGIEGFGTK

-516 KSINASRKTTFARYL
+516 ESINASRKTTFVRYL

-541 TASRALDDYFDGSLD
+541 TSSRALDNYFSGNLD
-556 AFEKAATGSFDFT
+556 AFEKAAISGFDFT
-569 VLPDFGATLS
+569 TLPDFGATLS
-579 GNIHD
+579 RNIHD
-584 WFHMPENLELW
+584 WFQVPENLELW

-602 EFEIRKDVVTMENK
+602 EFEEREDVVTMENK
-616 KNPFNGC
+616 KNPFGGC

-632 HFTRDGIKV
+632 HFTRDGINSKIV
-641 RLLELGAKPVSKV
+641 SLGATAGSSVTRKTS
-654 SRRTDYLI
+654 YLI
-662 LGERPGSKLVKAR
+662 CGEKPGSKLTKAQE
-675 TLGIIILSEEE
+675 LGIPVLTEQKFLS
-686 FENMAG
+686 MIPA

>member
-1 MAVHWRPCQLLYQN
+1 MR
-15 KDGEKMQKKQVKPD
+15 KKQAKPD
-29 TASVQRITELVS
+29 NTDVQRITELVS
-41 KLNRYRH
+41 KLNRHRH
-48 EYYNLAKPSVSDVVY
+48 EYYNLAKPSVTDAVY

-70 AALEQ
+70 AALER
-75 KTGIVLSSSPT
+75 KTGITLSNSPT

-100 RHNVPLLSMD
+100 NHSIPLLSMD

-116 ALVSMV
+116 DLVTMV
-122 AIAPTLLMLKLDGLT
+122 AVAPALLMLKLDGLT

-142 ENGKLVEASTRGDG
+142 ENGELVEASTRGDG
-156 EVGEDVTHNIPAFC
+156 EVGEDITHNIPAFR
-170 NVPLRIPNKK
+170 NVPLKIPYKG

-192 DDFEQMKD
+192 DDFEQIKGSED
-200 SGDKDIKN
+200 RNIKN
-208 ARNLAAGSIRLLD
+208 VRNLAAGSIRLLD
-221 PAICKDRRI
+221 PAICKDRCI
-230 YFYAFNIIEGMGTLG
+230 YFYAFNVIEGMDTLG
-245 NNADS
+245 SNANS
-250 RGWLLEDLEA
+250 RGWLLEDLDA
-260 LGFEVCPFIRLET
+260 LGFKICPFIRVEGKM
-273 NVSTAEMES
+273 STSEMEK
-282 KIRHLKTIASIEKL
+282 KIQHLRTVADIEKL

-303 RYDSISFSKA
+303 RYDSISYSRT

-329 EDDVTETV
+329 EDDMTETV

-349 EIAPVALF
+349 DIAPVALF

-440 TLHCDNPDCGNQT
+440 TLHCDNPDCDNQT

-465 MDISGL
+465 MDISGI
-471 SEAILDRFI
+471 SEAILDKFI
-480 SEGFLTAY
+480 SMGFLTTY
-488 QDLYHLDRY
+488 QDLYHLDKYRN
-497 HDQIIRMEGFGVK
+497 QIIRMEGFGIK

-516 KSINASRKTTFARYL
+516 GAINSSRKTTFARYL

-536 PMIGR
+536 PRVGR
-541 TASRALDDYFDGSLD
+541 TASRALENHFGGSLD
-556 AFEKAATGSFDFT
+556 DFERAVTGGFDFT
-569 VLPDFGATLS
+569 TLPDFGATLNS
-579 GNIHD
+579 NIHD
-584 WFHMPENLELW
+584 WFQVPENLDLW

-602 EFEIRKDVVTMENK
+602 TFENRKDVVTMENK

-623 TIVATGKLE
+623 TIVATGKLA
-632 HFTRDGIKV
+632 HFTRDGINSKIIS
-641 RLLELGAKPVSKV
+641 LGATAGSSMTRK
-654 SRRTDYLI
+654 TNYLI
-662 LGERPGSKLVKAR
+662 CGEKPGSKLTKAR
-675 TLGIIILSEEE
+675 ELGIPVLTEQEFLS
-686 FENMAG
+686 MISA